1 MTPFVESARQL
12 VRGLDWSDLPITAI
26 HNGSP
31 LKWRHHGLGMLQA
44 EISETLRI
52 HIWHPKLVSEGM
64 AWPRCVHDHRFDI
77 TSAVVLGEVI
87 DVPCEITGTHTGPCR
102 KCGVRPEEPNR
113 VGHECP
119 QHDWTE
125 EAPKEGWQAANVY
138 EIEHAKNQDRM
149 VDQKGC
155 STATSAKLLSRGA
168 VRERPFRYRGES
180 REKTAGREYG
190 VERRRFHTTRVEA
203 LAITVIHRSNFDDR
217 LARVLCAPDKDVTA
231 ISGIVRDESIAHLV
245 LVNSI
250 LREASD
256 AIANM
261 GRDQ

>member
-1 MTPFVESARQL
+1 MTPFVEAARQL
-12 VRGLDWSDLPITAI
+12 VRGLFWADQPIAVLHDGKQLT
-26 HNGSP
+26 
-31 LKWRHHGLGMLQA
+31 WRHHGLGMLQA

-77 TSAVVLGEVI
+77 TSAVIVGEVI
-87 DVPCEITGTHTGPCR
+87 DVPCEVMQLDTRTYCR
-102 KCGVRPEEPNR
+102 LCNIHPDEPETIGVT
-113 VGHECP
+113 CP
-119 QHDWTE
+119 QHVWVTPVVPD
-125 EAPKEGWQAANVY
+125 APNVNVY

-155 STATSAKLLSRGA
+155 STATQAKLLARGA
-168 VRERPFRYRGES
+168 LRAREANPQRAGE
-180 REKTAGREYG
+180 EYHIP
-190 VERRRFHTTRVEA
+190 RRVFHTTRVSDLNGG
-203 LAITVIHRSNFDDR
+203 LAITVIHRSNFDNH

-231 ISGIVRDESIAHLV
+231 ISGIVRDDSIEHRVLMAHV
-245 LVNSI
+245 

-261 GRDQ
+261 GRAQ